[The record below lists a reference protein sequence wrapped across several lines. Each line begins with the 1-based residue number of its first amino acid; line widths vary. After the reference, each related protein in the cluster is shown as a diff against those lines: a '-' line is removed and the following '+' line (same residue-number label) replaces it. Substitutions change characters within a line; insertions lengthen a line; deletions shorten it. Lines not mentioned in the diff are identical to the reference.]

1 MNARLMMAGS
11 LRTLSRH
18 RLRTF
23 FMGLG
28 VVVGVA
34 ALVVTRSLGT
44 GAEEEM
50 LRRMDKLFGA
60 GSIIIVNSGVPMHG
74 GKARPEKLSIADLEA
89 IARDLD
95 EVAAWDPSIFTGG
108 REVRREGVSRK
119 LMIVGHSE
127 RADVVWGRGVSR
139 GEFFTAADVASASR
153 VALLGS
159 KTAAALFGGGD
170 PIGGTIRIGNAP
182 FRVKG
187 VLEDHGIDPHGMDR
201 DDEVHVPITTLMRR
215 ILDMETIGTAKLL
228 VEETGQVDGA
238 VDRITEILRE
248 RHGLGPGQPDDFSIY
263 TPTQAQASVKKANR
277 VVTLY
282 LPATAGIALLVAAI
296 VILNVM
302 LMGVR
307 ERIPEIGLRKA
318 MGATPGN
325 ISLQFFLEGLLLTAA
340 SGLLGVGIASVILEG
355 MALHGLSPGAAM
367 SPGAAALG
375 LAAALL
381 VGALAGLL
389 PARRAARQE
398 PVDALR

>member
-1 MNARLMMAGS
+1 
-11 LRTLSRH
+11 
-18 RLRTF
+18 
-23 FMGLG
+23 MGLG

-44 GAEEEM
+44 GSEEEM
-50 LRRMDKLFGA
+50 LRRMDRLFGA
-60 GSIIIVNSGVPMHG
+60 GSIIVVNTGVPMHG
-74 GKARPEKLSIADLEA
+74 GRARPEKLSIEDLEA
-89 IARDLD
+89 IDRDVE
-95 EVAAWDPSIFTGG
+95 EVVAWDPSITTGG
-108 REVRREGVSRK
+108 REVQAEGVSRT

-127 RADVVWGRGVSR
+127 RAELVWGRGVSR
-139 GEFFTAADVASASR
+139 GAFFTASDVASASR

-159 KTAAALFGGGD
+159 KTAAALFGEEEPLGR
-170 PIGGTIRIGNAP
+170 TIRIGGVP

-187 VLEDHGIDPHGMDR
+187 ILEDHGIDPHGLDR

-215 ILDMETIGTAKLL
+215 ILDMETIGAAKLL
-228 VEETGQVDGA
+228 VGDTAEVEAV

-248 RHGLGPGQPDDFSIY
+248 RHGLSAGQPDDFSVY
-263 TPTQAQASVKKANR
+263 TPTQVRASVEKANR

-318 MGATPGN
+318 LGATDGH
-325 ISLQFFLEGLLLTAA
+325 ISLQFFLEGLLLTTV
-340 SGLLGVGIASVILEG
+340 SGLVGVGIGAVILG
-355 MALHGLSPGAAM
+355 GLSLQGMGSGATM
-367 SPGAAALG
+367 TPEAAALG
-375 LAAALL
+375 LMSAIL
-381 VGALAGLL
+381 VGILAGLL